1 MIPCFIFPEKPA
13 LCIKRTNYV
22 AEQSGDVNHHTAMQ
36 DRTINSALLALRKQ
50 IIRGE
55 LDGLGHVEALLAL
68 RGVHPP
74 RVMLAK
80 RKDVAKRGHM
90 RVWLLDAL
98 RVRPMRLAELVEV
111 VRLHQPDVPYDRISR
126 RTSNVLWKMRRNGF
140 VANEKRVW
148 RLAP

>member
-1 MIPCFIFPEKPA
+1 
-13 LCIKRTNYV
+13 
-22 AEQSGDVNHHTAMQ
+22 MQ
-36 DRTINSALLALRKQ
+36 DKSIDGALLALRKQ
-50 IIRGE
+50 IIRE
-55 LDGLGHVEALLAL
+55 KRDGLAHIEALLAL

-90 RVWLLDAL
+90 RAWLLDAL
-98 RVRPMRLAELVEV
+98 RVRPMRLAELVDV
-111 VRLHQPDVPYDRISR
+111 VCQHQPDVAYDRISR

-140 VANEKRVW
+140 IVNEKRVW

>member
-1 MIPCFIFPEKPA
+1 
-13 LCIKRTNYV
+13 
-22 AEQSGDVNHHTAMQ
+22 MQ